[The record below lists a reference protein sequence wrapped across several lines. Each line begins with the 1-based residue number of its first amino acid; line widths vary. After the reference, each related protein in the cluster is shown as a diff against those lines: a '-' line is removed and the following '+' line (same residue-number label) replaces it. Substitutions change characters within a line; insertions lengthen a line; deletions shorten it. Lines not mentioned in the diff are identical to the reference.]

1 MKNIL
6 LYQLTASIIVWLSLE
21 PVMAN
26 SSPEPFI
33 TSWNSSPQPVWD
45 DDFIFPTKIPKTLE
59 DQTVIQA
66 IRTSLGG
73 DSFKIEM
80 TNAYGNEPVKLGG
93 VTIGLSE
100 SPTDFYKVTQT
111 VTVTFGGAKE
121 ATIQPGSKLLSDEI
135 ALKLP
140 SLANVVISTY
150 LPEKTILETFHWDGR
165 QTNYIV
171 HGDQTQAFNINA
183 DRIETTVRLF
193 VSSLFVS
200 NGNERGAIAVIGD
213 SITDGATAGLDNNTR
228 WTDFL
233 AERLCKQNIA
243 VFNAGISGARLLS
256 DGMGSNSLARLERDV
271 LSKPGVSSLIVLLG
285 INDIAWPGTLFAPFS
300 SRPEIDEL
308 IEGYTQLAEQTHFHG
323 IKIFA
328 STLPPFE
335 GALPK
340 TPLNDYYNKEKN
352 ALRRAVNDWIRSTD
366 VFDGVID
373 MEKILQ
379 SPENPNRLN
388 DKFDSGDHLHPGI
401 EGNRAMAY
409 GFDKAIFTKEATDL
423 TQMGVN
429 D

>member
-1 MKNIL
+1 MRSISS
-6 LYQLTASIIVWLSLE
+6 YQLAASLIVGLSIE

-26 SSPEPFI
+26 SSPEPFT
-33 TSWNSSPQPVWD
+33 TSWNSSPQAVWN
-45 DDFIFPTKIPKTLE
+45 DDFIFPTNIPKTLK
-59 DQTVIQA
+59 DQTVRQA

-73 DSFKIEM
+73 DSFRIEM
-80 TNAYGNEPVKLGG
+80 SNAYGNAPVKLGS

-100 SPTDFYKVTQT
+100 STTNTYTVKQT

-121 ATIQPGSKLLSDEI
+121 ATIQPGAKLLSDEI
-135 ALKLP
+135 SFKLP
-140 SLANVVISTY
+140 SLANVVVSAY
-150 LPEKTILETFHWDGR
+150 LPDKTALETFHWDGR

-171 HGDQTQAFNINA
+171 RGDQTQASTLSD
-183 DRIETTVRLF
+183 DRIETTARLL
-193 VSSLFVS
+193 VSSFFVS
-200 NGNERGAIAVIGD
+200 NRNGRGAIAVIGD

-233 AERLCKQNIA
+233 AERLSKHNIA

-256 DGMGSNSLARLERDV
+256 DGMGSNALARLDRDV

-285 INDIAWPGTLFAPFS
+285 INDIAWPGTHFAPS
-300 SRPEIDEL
+300 CSKPDLDKL
-308 IEGYTQLAEQTHFHG
+308 IESYTQLAEQAHFHG

-335 GALPK
+335 GALPN
-340 TPLNDYYNKEKN
+340 TNLDDYYNEEKN
-352 ALRRAVNDWIRSTD
+352 VLRLAVNDWIRSTD

-379 SPENPNRLN
+379 SPENPNKLN
-388 DKFDSGDHLHPGI
+388 DKFDSGDHLHPGV

-409 GFDKAIFTKEATDL
+409 GFDKAIFTKKATDL
-423 TQMGVN
+423 SQLGAN
-429 D
+429 N